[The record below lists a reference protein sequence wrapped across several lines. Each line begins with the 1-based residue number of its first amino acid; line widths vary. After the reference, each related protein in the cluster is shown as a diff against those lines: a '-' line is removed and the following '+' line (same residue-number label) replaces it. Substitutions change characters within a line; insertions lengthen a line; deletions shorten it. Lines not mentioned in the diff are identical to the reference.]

1 MFGEYGQSP
10 SLFRTLLDM
19 TDLRSPTSF
28 SLSFFAQYGIY
39 EMSEEVVKMAVIRD
53 RVILGDVETV
63 DFVVAPLQHEECE
76 SESESKSKKKKITI
90 IDSFCFFNEL
100 DLLFLRLLE
109 SSSLVDIFILVE
121 STFTHTGLKKE
132 LNWRDVGAKEDRFAP
147 YLHKIKGF
155 VYDNDDHTLDV
166 NAREEIQRDF
176 IKECVEG
183 IDMDMDLYLS
193 DGNHAIFI
201 TDVDEIIN
209 YDTVFAVREAMG
221 EVSERAIE
229 FPITFLLQ
237 WHFYSF
243 EWIVGNG
250 LEWGLIAK
258 EGAVGVRLGDIQNT
272 TPSKLRRHLR
282 YTSTSPASHLFGSI
296 FSSAGWHLASFGGP
310 SAVKTKLIS
319 TCCESHTYDQQFFE
333 DDDRMERLSNNGMP
347 YYLLGKVSDA
357 QEKHL
362 LSLEIY
368 DGLGVAP
375 LGVAL
380 LSYDYWIGKLL
391 NPQALNPEKSKE
403 REKSRERENYM
414 LEQDILWTME
424 KNSHASSMEWWNV
437 KVGEEENLTTEERM
451 KLMRGMKNYVVEG
464 NCTMEDFDLF
474 RLVGSELEPQ
484 VGELDLQAKWD
495 LVQKMK
501 TSCASFGV
509 ARVEIVHDETK
520 FVKVLF
526 DEVKYVIKVDRMDNV
541 EEVGKYH
548 CLHIGLGA
556 EQCEEVVKLLK
567 TKY

>member
-1 MFGEYGQSP
+1 MDAASLAVKWLTHSIRLSRSFRSVPVQGPDVHSHKCFRSSEMFGEYGQSP

-28 SLSFFAQYGIY
+28 SLSFFAQNGIY

-166 NAREEIQRDF
+166 NARQEIQRDF

-221 EVSERAIE
+221 EVSERVIE

-357 QEKHL
+357 QEV
-362 LSLEIY
+362 SERSER
-368 DGLGVAP
+368 
-375 LGVAL
+375 AL
-380 LSYDYWIGKLL
+380 RKTRILAMMMDSRNCCKRQHPLL
-391 NPQALNPEKSKE
+391 N
-403 REKSRERENYM
+403 
-414 LEQDILWTME
+414 
-424 KNSHASSMEWWNV
+424 
-437 KVGEEENLTTEERM
+437 
-451 KLMRGMKNYVVEG
+451 
-464 NCTMEDFDLF
+464 
-474 RLVGSELEPQ
+474 
-484 VGELDLQAKWD
+484 
-495 LVQKMK
+495 
-501 TSCASFGV
+501 
-509 ARVEIVHDETK
+509 
-520 FVKVLF
+520 
-526 DEVKYVIKVDRMDNV
+526 
-541 EEVGKYH
+541 
-548 CLHIGLGA
+548 
-556 EQCEEVVKLLK
+556 
-567 TKY
+567 